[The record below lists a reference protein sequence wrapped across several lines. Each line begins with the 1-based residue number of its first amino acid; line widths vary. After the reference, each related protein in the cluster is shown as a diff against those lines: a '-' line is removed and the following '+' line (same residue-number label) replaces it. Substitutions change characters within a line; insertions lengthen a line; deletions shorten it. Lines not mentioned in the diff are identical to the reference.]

1 MDKVILVLLFFGSVH
16 VCVGQQF
23 KYEKETRI
31 KEKNVNPSAQAYV
44 SSLGFKK
51 KVKWFKEI
59 GYERESIEAKISS
72 NDKKYSIEFLMDGT
86 LEDVEIGAKISTL
99 PSHIQQVILSYLSAQ
114 YEDYSIDKTQIQYSG
129 DPEEILNFLK
139 YGVEYES
146 ILTRY
151 EIVINTKSKGSFK
164 SYEYLFSTEGEVVHR
179 MEIVRRNID
188 NIEY

>member
-1 MDKVILVLLFFGSVH
+1 MDKVILVLLFFGFVQ

-31 KEKNVNPSAQAYV
+31 KEKNVNPSARAYV
-44 SSLGFKK
+44 ESLGFKK

-59 GYERESIEAKISS
+59 GYERESIEAKISP

-99 PSHIQQVILSYLSAQ
+99 PSHIQQVILSCLSAQ

-151 EIVINTKSKGSFK
+151 EIVINTKSNGSFK
-164 SYEYLFSTEGEVVHR
+164 SYEYLFSTEGEVIQFV
-179 MEIVRRNID
+179 EIVRRNID